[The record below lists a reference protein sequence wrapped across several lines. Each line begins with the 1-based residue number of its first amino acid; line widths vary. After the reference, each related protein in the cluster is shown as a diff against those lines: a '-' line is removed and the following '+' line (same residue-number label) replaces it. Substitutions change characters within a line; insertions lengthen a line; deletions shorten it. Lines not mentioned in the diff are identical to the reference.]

1 MIFKQSGRTL
11 YAFGNGNRK
20 PSNPLVSGH
29 APLVA
34 RPRSEPPAVAGG
46 LCLIARTS
54 YDLKINRP
62 LPRAVLTHPCP
73 KCYAG
78 PNRLRYSVDVM
89 NAFTISAA
97 TKLPL
102 KEFSLFS

>member
-1 MIFKQSGRTL
+1 L

-34 RPRSEPPAVAGG
+34 RPRSEPPALAGG

-73 KCYAG
+73 EV
-78 PNRLRYSVDVM
+78 LRRSESLAILSGRNECFYHFGSDEVAVERVQ
-89 NAFTISAA
+89 
-97 TKLPL
+97 LVQP
-102 KEFSLFS
+102 EFKTRVV